1 MTDMQVYRIKKQ
13 EDIAHIPTQNPI
25 QLEIYLKGAEISLD
39 KIEGNCL
46 IRATGCSFPN
56 LKEIKGNLSIDA
68 ADAYLPLLSIV
79 EGDCNL
85 HEKNIYI
92 VVLQKVRGDLT
103 IYNSVALP
111 ELNFIGGKLKN
122 KAKVVIPKLAKKQGN
137 AFVVNVKTDIE
148 LLPSDG
154 YFNLIVNLNDCV
166 IPHTE
171 IFGYVQILAKEVSF
185 PYLQSVQRLLI
196 ESSTVVFDSTNHPIK
211 FSSLQTIQENC
222 FLKRQWVYFP
232 QLQKIGKKLTIEDSL
247 IDFPK
252 LQAVEDLISNNSNDL
267 SFPSLEIVSNDFEM
281 KKPYQ
286 ASCNF
291 SSDILTKFLQKTILQ
306 RTSSSQFPKLQ
317 FIGGNAHFGIELN
330 LLKLE
335 EIGGKLSL
343 FFSRQH
349 LPNLKKINILG
360 SENIENSDLLIRTL
374 PNVTTIN
381 QAIYNR
387 HIASVVSKI
396 DKLFFPVINDVFVS
410 KSELFIKNRWN
421 RTSNFPVFPIHTL
434 VAILKMRHSSFQNFQ
449 VREYEREW
457 DRPHERTDE
466 ILEAI
471 QEHWQEVKA
480 YTYKDIF
487 KIEDRN
493 LRRYCFNYIGVSEM
507 MEALEARKIE
517 VDGIEL
523 NYYQYDGL
531 GNKIPFKKHS
541 IFEVYEADLSK
552 IQELRSWRNQDEKVY
567 AVKCWCTTTEHE
579 HWLWIE
585 SQYKNDPLA
594 AIAST
599 FRIHENVIPHIK
611 CLKRQGDVLICEM
624 KKSVIPEGTPRPL
637 TKKEYFGL
645 LEVET

>member
-154 YFNLIVNLNDCV
+154 YFNLIVNLNHCV

-185 PYLQSVQRLLI
+185 PYLQSVQRLSIGSKAVVLD
-196 ESSTVVFDSTNHPIK
+196 SSNPIK
-211 FSSLQTIQENC
+211 FNCLHTIQEDCN
-222 FLKRQWVYFP
+222 LNKQWVSFP
-232 QLQKIGKKLTIEDSL
+232 ELQKIGKGFRIEESL
-247 IDFPK
+247 VDCPK
-252 LQAVEDLISNNSNDL
+252 LHDLGSLNISNTTDI
-267 SFPSLEIVSNDFEM
+267 SFPSLEIVSDDFVIN
-281 KKPYQ
+281 KPQ
-286 ASCNF
+286 KTFNNF
-291 SSDILTKFLQKTILQ
+291 SSNVITRFLQNTILQ
-306 RTSSSQFPKLQ
+306 RTSPSRFPKLQ
-317 FIGGNAHFGIELN
+317 FIGGNAHFGSEQN
-330 LLKLE
+330 FHQLE
-335 EIGGKLSL
+335 EVGGKLLLPSGG
-343 FFSRQH
+343 RQ
-349 LPNLKKINILG
+349 LPNLKKINILD
-360 SENIENSDLLIRTL
+360 SVNIQPSDSLITTL
-374 PNVTTIN
+374 PNIDTIN
-381 QAIYNR
+381 QAIYTQSIAA
-387 HIASVVSKI
+387 IASKVV
-396 DKLFFPVINDVFVS
+396 KLFFQVINDIFVS
-410 KSELFIKNRWN
+410 KDVFFIRLRWSRN
-421 RTSNFPVFPIHTL
+421 EGTYYPIHTL

-599 FRIHENVIPHIK
+599 FRIHENIIPHIK